1 MRLTKRNLL
10 FFVIFTAA
18 NTPVMFFMLGFGA
31 IMQMN
36 GFSADNIGVF
46 QTALLAIIL
55 SLLVAPFIDKFGLK
69 TNHYKNWTI
78 ALGVLCSLSIFLL
91 AFVSLNDKKILFL
104 VSFCILLISGL
115 LDTTANALAIKIY
128 DRKESKTVGAYKMT
142 AVFCSMLLGSGV
154 SLLIYSRLGWSFCV
168 YFLAALVLLSLSA
181 LFFIDENTET
191 VSPERLNLKEILSF
205 FKQENIGIWLFIL
218 CFYVGII
225 AAAWAFLKP
234 FLIFKGINADKV
246 AFYVGIYGSVIGA
259 LASFAAIKINNI
271 FSKRTILTVFGSL
284 NFAAIL
290 MLYFMVGADINDF
303 LLIASVSLCVISMS
317 FSTSVIFALMME
329 FSRKNLRGSDYA
341 LQSAL
346 RLIFRTVSVVICGIL
361 ITNFGYGISFLA
373 LSILMILAVWAV
385 WVRPI

>member
-1 MRLTKRNLL
+1 
-10 FFVIFTAA
+10 
-18 NTPVMFFMLGFGA
+18 
-31 IMQMN
+31 MQMN

-115 LDTTANALAIKIY
+115 LDTAVNALAIKIY

-361 ITNFGYGISFLA
+361 ITNFGYGFAFLA

-385 WVRPI
+385 WAGPI

>member
-1 MRLTKRNLL
+1 MRLTKQNLL

-78 ALGVLCSLSIFLL
+78 VLGVLCSLSIFLL

-115 LDTTANALAIKIY
+115 LDTAVNALAIKIY
-128 DRKESKTVGAYKMT
+128 DRKESKTVGAYKMA

-191 VSPERLNLKEILSF
+191 VSSERLNLKEILSF

-271 FSKRTILTVFGSL
+271 FSKRTILIIFGSL
-284 NFAAIL
+284 NSAAIL
-290 MLYFMVGADINDF
+290 MLYFMVDADINDF

-361 ITNFGYGISFLA
+361 ITNFGYGFAFLA

-385 WVRPI
+385 WARPI

>member
-1 MRLTKRNLL
+1 MRLTKQNLL

-115 LDTTANALAIKIY
+115 LDTAVNALAIKIY
-128 DRKESKTVGAYKMT
+128 DRKESKTVGAYKMA

-191 VSPERLNLKEILSF
+191 VSSERLNLKEILSF

-271 FSKRTILTVFGSL
+271 FSKRTILIIFGSL
-284 NFAAIL
+284 NSAAIL

-361 ITNFGYGISFLA
+361 ITNFGYGFAFLA

-385 WVRPI
+385 WARPI

>member
-1 MRLTKRNLL
+1 MRLTKQNLL

-78 ALGVLCSLSIFLL
+78 VLGVLCSLSIFLL

-115 LDTTANALAIKIY
+115 LDTAINALAIKIY
-128 DRKESKTVGAYKMT
+128 DRKESKTVGAYKMA

-154 SLLIYSRLGWSFCV
+154 SLLIYSHLGWSFCV

-191 VSPERLNLKEILSF
+191 VSSERLNLKEILSF

-246 AFYVGIYGSVIGA
+246 AFYVGIYDSVLGA

-271 FSKRTILTVFGSL
+271 FSKRTILIIFGSL
-284 NFAAIL
+284 NSAAIL

-361 ITNFGYGISFLA
+361 ITNFGYGFAFLA

-385 WVRPI
+385 WARPI

>member
-1 MRLTKRNLL
+1 MRLTKQNLL

-78 ALGVLCSLSIFLL
+78 VLGVLCSLSIFLL

-115 LDTTANALAIKIY
+115 LDTAVNALAIKIY
-128 DRKESKTVGAYKMT
+128 DRKESKTVGAYKMA

-191 VSPERLNLKEILSF
+191 VSSERLNLKEILSF

-234 FLIFKGINADKV
+234 FLIFKGINVDKV
-246 AFYVGIYGSVIGA
+246 AFYVGIYGSVLGA

-271 FSKRTILTVFGSL
+271 FSKRTILIIFGSL
-284 NFAAIL
+284 NSAAIL

-361 ITNFGYGISFLA
+361 ITNFGYGFAFLA

>member
-1 MRLTKRNLL
+1 MRLTKQNLL

-78 ALGVLCSLSIFLL
+78 VLGVLCSLSIFLL

-115 LDTTANALAIKIY
+115 LDTAVNALAIKIY
-128 DRKESKTVGAYKMT
+128 DRKESKTVGAYKMA

-191 VSPERLNLKEILSF
+191 VSSERLNLKEILSF

-271 FSKRTILTVFGSL
+271 FSKTTIIIIFGSL
-284 NFAAIL
+284 NSAAIL

-361 ITNFGYGISFLA
+361 ITNFGYGFAFLA

-385 WVRPI
+385 WARPI

>member
-1 MRLTKRNLL
+1 MRLTKQNLL

-78 ALGVLCSLSIFLL
+78 VLGVLCSLSIFLL

-115 LDTTANALAIKIY
+115 LDTAVNALAIKIY
-128 DRKESKTVGAYKMT
+128 DRKESKTVGAYKMA

-191 VSPERLNLKEILSF
+191 VSSERLNLKEILSF

-271 FSKRTILTVFGSL
+271 FSKRTILIIFGSL
-284 NFAAIL
+284 NSAAIL

-361 ITNFGYGISFLA
+361 ITNFGYGFAFLA

-385 WVRPI
+385 WARPI

>member
-1 MRLTKRNLL
+1 MRLTKQNLL

-69 TNHYKNWTI
+69 TDHYKNWTI

-115 LDTTANALAIKIY
+115 LDTAVNALAIKIY
-128 DRKESKTVGAYKMT
+128 DRKKSKTVGAYKMT
-142 AVFCSMLLGSGV
+142 GVFCSMLLGSGV

-191 VSPERLNLKEILSF
+191 VSSERLNLKEILSF

-234 FLIFKGINADKV
+234 FLIFKGINVDKV
-246 AFYVGIYGSVIGA
+246 AFYVGIYGSVLGA

-284 NFAAIL
+284 NFVAIL

-346 RLIFRTVSVVICGIL
+346 RLIFRTVSVVICSIL
-361 ITNFGYGISFLA
+361 ITNFGYGFAFLA
-373 LSILMILAVWAV
+373 LSILMILAVWVV
-385 WVRPI
+385 WARPI

>member
-1 MRLTKRNLL
+1 MRLTKQNLL

-78 ALGVLCSLSIFLL
+78 VLGVLCSLSIFLL

-115 LDTTANALAIKIY
+115 LDTAVNALAIKIY
-128 DRKESKTVGAYKMT
+128 DRKESKTVGAYKMA

-191 VSPERLNLKEILSF
+191 VSSERLNLKEILSF

-246 AFYVGIYGSVIGA
+246 AFYVGIYGSVLGA

-271 FSKRTILTVFGSL
+271 FSKRTILIIFGSL
-284 NFAAIL
+284 NSTAIL

-361 ITNFGYGISFLA
+361 ITNFGYGFAFLA

-385 WVRPI
+385 WARPI

>member
-1 MRLTKRNLL
+1 MRLTKQNLL

-78 ALGVLCSLSIFLL
+78 VLGVLCSLSIFLL

-115 LDTTANALAIKIY
+115 LDTAVNALAIKIY
-128 DRKESKTVGAYKMT
+128 DRKESKTVGAYKMA

-168 YFLAALVLLSLSA
+168 YFLVALVLLSLSA

-191 VSPERLNLKEILSF
+191 VSSERLNLKEILSF

-271 FSKRTILTVFGSL
+271 FSKRTILIIFGSL
-284 NFAAIL
+284 NSAAIL

-361 ITNFGYGISFLA
+361 ITNFGYGFAFLA

-385 WVRPI
+385 WARPI

>member
-1 MRLTKRNLL
+1 MRLTKQNLL

-104 VSFCILLISGL
+104 VSFFILLISGL
-115 LDTTANALAIKIY
+115 LDTAVNALAIKIY
-128 DRKESKTVGAYKMT
+128 DRKESKTVGAYKMA

-271 FSKRTILTVFGSL
+271 FSKRTILIIFGSL
-284 NFAAIL
+284 NSAAIL

-361 ITNFGYGISFLA
+361 ITNFGYGFAFLA

-385 WVRPI
+385 WACPI

>member
-1 MRLTKRNLL
+1 MRLTKQNLL

-115 LDTTANALAIKIY
+115 LDTAVNALAIKIY

-142 AVFCSMLLGSGV
+142 SVFCSMLLGSGV

-168 YFLAALVLLSLSA
+168 YFLAALVLLPLSA

-246 AFYVGIYGSVIGA
+246 AFYVGIYGSVLVA

-271 FSKRTILTVFGSL
+271 FSKRTILIIFGSL
-284 NFAAIL
+284 NSAAIL

-341 LQSAL
+341 LQNAL

-361 ITNFGYGISFLA
+361 ITNFGYGFAFLA

-385 WVRPI
+385 WARPI

>member
-1 MRLTKRNLL
+1 MRLTKQNLL

-115 LDTTANALAIKIY
+115 LDTAVNALAIKIY
-128 DRKESKTVGAYKMT
+128 DRKESKTVGAYKMA

-191 VSPERLNLKEILSF
+191 VSSERLNLKEILSF

-271 FSKRTILTVFGSL
+271 FSKRTILIIFGSL
-284 NFAAIL
+284 NSAAIL

-385 WVRPI
+385 WARPI

>member
-1 MRLTKRNLL
+1 MRLTKQNLL

-78 ALGVLCSLSIFLL
+78 VLGVLCSLSIFLL

-115 LDTTANALAIKIY
+115 LDTAVNALAIKIY
-128 DRKESKTVGAYKMT
+128 DRKESKTVGAYKMA

-154 SLLIYSRLGWSFCV
+154 SLLIYSRLRWSFCV

-271 FSKRTILTVFGSL
+271 FSKRTILIIFGSL

-290 MLYFMVGADINDF
+290 MLYFMVDADINDF

-361 ITNFGYGISFLA
+361 ITNFGYGFAFLA

-385 WVRPI
+385 WARPI

>member
-1 MRLTKRNLL
+1 MRLTKQNLL

-115 LDTTANALAIKIY
+115 LDTAVNALAIKIY
-128 DRKESKTVGAYKMT
+128 DRKESKTVGAYKMA

-271 FSKRTILTVFGSL
+271 FSKRTILIIFGSL
-284 NFAAIL
+284 NSAAIL

-361 ITNFGYGISFLA
+361 ITNFGYGFAFLA